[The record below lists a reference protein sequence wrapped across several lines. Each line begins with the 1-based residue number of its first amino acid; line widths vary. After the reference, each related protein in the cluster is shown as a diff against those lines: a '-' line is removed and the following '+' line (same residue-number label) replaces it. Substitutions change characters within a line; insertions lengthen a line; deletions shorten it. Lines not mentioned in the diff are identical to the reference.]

1 MDMGRQLNGV
11 FMKSSNYIK
20 ALHTVAGLNRSSGG
34 PARTV
39 SSLCEGLGR
48 LGASIEIITQ
58 GSSSDEN
65 IIPQSAYVKTTFVPA
80 ISIPKFRLI
89 YAPSFRKTLM
99 NHCQQTEVR
108 LIHDHGLW
116 LPTNHSAA
124 AAARRLNIPL
134 IISPR
139 GMLESW
145 SLRYKAMKKWL
156 AWKLYQYRDL
166 SAAYAFHATSIQEAE
181 SIRKLGFKQPIA
193 VIPNGI
199 QFPMEGYVNG
209 QTDLRTALFLSRIHP
224 KKGLFDLVKAWQIVR
239 PKGWRMIIAGPDENG
254 HQKEIQAAIHQAGL
268 EDMFQFVGSVEGEAK
283 ANLYRSADLFILPTF
298 TENFGVVVAE
308 ALSYGVPVITTK
320 GAPWEGLITHGC
332 GWWID
337 IGAEPLAAAI
347 REAVAISDEERYAMG
362 KRGRLFV
369 EKNFGWSDIAEKMLF
384 VYQWILKEGSKPEC
398 VIHI

>member
-1 MDMGRQLNGV
+1 MGRQFNGE
-11 FMKSSNYIK
+11 FMKSMKNIK

-124 AAARRLNIPL
+124 DAARRLNIPL

-139 GMLESW
+139 GMLEPW
-145 SLRYKAMKKWL
+145 ALQYKAWKKWL
-156 AWKLYQYRDL
+156 AWRLYQHRDL
-166 SAAYAFHATSIQEAE
+166 SAACLLHATSVREAE
-181 SIRKLGFKQPIA
+181 NLREIGFKQPIA
-193 VIPNGI
+193 LIPNGI
-199 QFPMEGYVNG
+199 HLPAWSEQVKTQPENH
-209 QTDLRTALFLSRIHP
+209 TALFLGRIHP
-224 KKGLFDLVKAWQIVR
+224 VKGLPELVKAWQIAR

-268 EDMFQFVGSVEGEAK
+268 EELFQFVGSVEGEAK
-283 ANLYRSADLFILPTF
+283 ANLYRCADLFILPTF

-320 GAPWEGLITHGC
+320 GAPWEGLVTHGC

-369 EKNFGWSDIAEKMLF
+369 EENFGWSDIAEKMLS
-384 VYQWILKEGSKPEC
+384 VYQWILKKGSKPEC
-398 VIHI
+398 VIHV